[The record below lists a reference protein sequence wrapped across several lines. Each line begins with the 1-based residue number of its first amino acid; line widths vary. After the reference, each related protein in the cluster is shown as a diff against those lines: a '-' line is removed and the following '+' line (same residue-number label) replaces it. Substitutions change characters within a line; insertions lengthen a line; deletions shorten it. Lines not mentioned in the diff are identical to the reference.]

1 MAEPATAA
9 AEQVTSLG
17 DVADAFAAQA
27 ARFLATTTQVAS
39 GAAPEAAIPLL
50 LLATTDILAAG
61 ARLGA
66 MVDVVPDERFEPDS
80 GREADVEPLRVAL
93 ARVLDGLDAYAEVVD
108 PVLGSE
114 TGDASL
120 SDDVADV
127 AAALMQGL
135 AHHEAGHTIE
145 ALWWWQFS
153 ALAHWGER
161 AAAAAR
167 VLQVILAHLR
177 LDVDDDVAAE
187 AEYDALQG
195 DTLEDDAAQSAAD
208 R

>member
-1 MAEPATAA
+1 MADQMTTAGPAT
-9 AEQVTSLG
+9 SLRE
-17 DVADAFAAQA
+17 VADAFAAQA
-27 ARFLATTTQVAS
+27 GRFLETTTQVAS

-80 GREADVEPLRVAL
+80 GPDTDVEPLRVAL
-93 ARVLDGLDAYAEVVD
+93 AHVLDGLDAYPEVVD
-108 PVLGSE
+108 PVLSAE
-114 TGDASL
+114 TDDASL
-120 SDDVADV
+120 SDDVAAI

-135 AHHEAGHTIE
+135 AHHEAGHEIE

-161 AAAAAR
+161 AASAAR
-167 VLQVILAHLR
+167 VLQLILSHLR

-187 AEYDALQG
+187 AEYEALQG
-195 DTLEDDAAQSAAD
+195 EVGADDDTVSAN
-208 R
+208 